1 MGKNTL
7 ISYAQRIEWW
17 IVLFF
22 VVRCIGICN
31 APLEAGHSW
40 RQCTGLMV
48 ARNFYEVDASIFYPR
63 IDVTNG
69 KEGIVAM
76 EFPTLY
82 YLVYLVSEVV
92 GYDHWYGRLIN
103 LLVSSLGIWFFYR
116 LLSNYFSQPIAY
128 WSSLLLLV
136 SLWFSFSR
144 KTMADTFCVSV
155 FFIALY
161 YGFLYIKEGGAKN
174 ALLYFLF
181 AAVGVLSKIPA
192 GIYAVLFVFP
202 LFSGRWCTARKG
214 VFIFLSLGWLC
225 MVYAWYFVWN
235 VHLSALEGSWYNA
248 GMSFGQG
255 LNELVTHPEQT
266 LSKFYFSAF
275 SSYVL
280 FGLFVAGV
288 FFLIKNREKRALGVA
303 ALISAIFLIYMLKS
317 GYYFHHHNYYI
328 LPFVPVMAFVAA
340 HALVA
345 IRNKRWVLS
354 LFIVGATEALLN
366 QQHDFFIHDDQK
378 YKLKLEAVMNTVS
391 QGSDLIAINGGG
403 DPQLM
408 YFSHRK
414 GWSFDAA
421 FADDTKR
428 IEQLGKEGA
437 KWLVIDRKTE
447 QRSFP
452 FLKIYTD
459 EWFDV
464 YQLVP

>member
-22 VVRCIGICN
+22 LIRCIGLLN
-31 APLEAGHSW
+31 PPLEAGHSW

-48 ARNFYEVDASIFYPR
+48 ARNFYEVDASVFYPR
-63 IDVTNG
+63 TDLTNG

-76 EFPTLY
+76 EFPALY

-116 LLSNYFSQPIAY
+116 LLRSYFSQPIAF

-144 KTMADTFCVSV
+144 KTMADTFCISV
-155 FFIALY
+155 FFIALH
-161 YGFLYIKEGGAKN
+161 YGLLFLKEGGVKN
-174 ALLYFLF
+174 VLLYFLF
-181 AAVGVLSKIPA
+181 ALLGVLSKIPA

-202 LFSGRWCTARKG
+202 LVSGRWFTARKG
-214 VFIFLSLGWLC
+214 VFVFLSLVWLSA
-225 MVYAWYFVWN
+225 VYAWYFVWN
-235 VHLSALEGSWYNA
+235 VHLSKLEGSWYNA
-248 GMSFGQG
+248 GMPIWQG
-255 LNELVTHPEQT
+255 LNELVAHPQQT
-266 LSKFYFSAF
+266 LSKFYFSGF
-275 SSYVL
+275 SSYIL
-280 FGLFVAGV
+280 FGVFVAGV
-288 FFLIKNREKRALGVA
+288 FILLKNREKRSVGIVALLSLV
-303 ALISAIFLIYMLKS
+303 FLVYMLKS

-340 HALVA
+340 HAIIA
-345 IRNKRWVLS
+345 IRNKKWALG
-354 LFIVGATEALLN
+354 LFIIGATEALLN
-366 QQHDFFIHDDQK
+366 QQHDFFIHEDQK
-378 YKLKLEAVMNTVS
+378 YKLKLEAVMNNVS
-391 QGSDLIAINGGG
+391 ADSDLIAINGGG

-408 YFSHRK
+408 YFAHRK

-421 FADDTKR
+421 FADDIK
-428 IEQLGKEGA
+428 QLEHLGNEGA

-447 QRSFP
+447 SRSFP
-452 FLKIYTD
+452 FERIYTD
-459 EWFDV
+459 QWFDI
-464 YQLVP
+464 YQLSP